1 MIRLLL
7 VAALAFGPSFAE
19 KTGTA
24 RPKLAHPPAMES
36 CDAEDVQTWI
46 GKPFPSDGAERAREA
61 TGSEVVRVVRPG
73 EAVTMDFRA
82 DRLTIVLDAAGKVV
96 SARCG

>member
-1 MIRLLL
+1 MIRLFL
-7 VAALAFGPSFAE
+7 VAALALGPSFAE

-24 RPKLAHPPAMES
+24 RPALSHPPAMES
-36 CDAEDVQTWI
+36 CDAEDVQAWI
-46 GKPFPSDGAERAREA
+46 GKAFPSDGVERASEA
-61 TGSEVVRVVRPG
+61 TGSAVVRVVRPG

-82 DRLTIVLDAAGKVV
+82 DRLTISLDANGKVV

>member
-7 VAALAFGPSFAE
+7 VAALALGSSFAE

-24 RPKLAHPPAMES
+24 RPALSHPPAMDG
-36 CDAEDVQTWI
+36 CDAEDVQALV
-46 GKPFPSDGAERAREA
+46 GAVLPEGGADRAREA
-61 TGSEVVRVVRPG
+61 SGSATVRVVRPG

-82 DRLTIVLDAAGKVV
+82 DRLTIALDARGKVV

>member
-1 MIRLLL
+1 MIKLVL
-7 VAALAFGPSFAE
+7 VAALALGPSFAE

-24 RPKLAHPPAMES
+24 RPALSHPPALEG
-36 CDAEDVQTWI
+36 CDAEDVQSWV
-46 GKPFPSDGAERAREA
+46 GHDLPNDGAGRAREA
-61 TGSEVVRVVRPG
+61 TGSAVVRIVRPG

-82 DRLTIVLDAAGKVV
+82 DRLTISLDAAGKVV

>member
-7 VAALAFGPSFAE
+7 IAALASGPSFAE

-24 RPKLAHPPAMES
+24 RPKLAHPPALES
-36 CDAEDVQTWI
+36 CDAEDLQPWI
-46 GKPFPSDGAERAREA
+46 GKAFPSDGVDRAREA
-61 TGSEVVRVVRPG
+61 TGSTVVRVVRPG

-82 DRLTIVLDAAGKVV
+82 DRLTVMLDAAGKVV